1 MQIEVSAET
10 GRRIE
15 ELLAGGR
22 FQSADELIVQGLNLI
37 EEERAFSADI
47 APLVADGVQAMREG
61 RTREVTPNL
70 ADEIIAAGIQRS
82 SARLGRTG

>member
-10 GRRIE
+10 GRKIE

-22 FQSADELIVQGLNLI
+22 YRSADELIEQGLDLL
-37 EEERAFSADI
+37 EEEQAFYADV
-47 APLVADGVQAMREG
+47 APLVADGVRSLKEG
-61 RTREVTPNL
+61 RTREVTPDL
-70 ADEIIAAGIQRS
+70 ADEIIAAGIQRN